1 VLVSHRLGAQVPTRG
16 LDVPMIPAAV
26 RDTATEA
33 RLAPPSGPQPRYLR
47 AYTNDVTVEVLF
59 RWYAQHL
66 DAAPRE
72 DLTGAA
78 SDSVDTV
85 PKLDPGRV
93 TQIKDR
99 IVFHTFED
107 ECLDPP
113 AAPGA
118 SRDSVPCRKWRRAK
132 DKRNSLDL
140 VRMGYTRGRWI
151 DSASF
156 TWYVEES
163 GQVVRLRVSMY
174 DTGLSQNWKFYT
186 PKSRMVIAAEVVTP
200 SSP

>member
-1 VLVSHRLGAQVPTRG
+1 
-16 LDVPMIPAAV
+16 MIPAAV

-33 RLAPPSGPQPRYLR
+33 RLAPPGGPQLRYLR